1 MKNSPSITT
10 WSVSETR
17 RLFVIVEHLYA
28 VDSLER
34 DQRYNNDNDI
44 NIVDDVD
51 DEQFR
56 CYDTSLSKSVND

>member
-1 MKNSPSITT
+1 M
-10 WSVSETR
+10 
-17 RLFVIVEHLYA
+17 EHLYA

-56 CYDTSLSKSVND
+56 CYDTSLSKSVNDWLLTKVVIPLNCHDFM